1 MSNLKDLLKTINVKA
16 DYIGIRQ
23 VTSNATLLH
32 VRNAKPEHT
41 VMAHDTGA
49 MVEVLVNGQFG
60 YSATND
66 LSASGLQRAAE
77 KAHALATFSSRH
89 PLCSFT
95 TATRP
100 VSKGEFFSPRK
111 TGIDSFSFF
120 EANRVLSKA
129 CEVMKS
135 GADFVRDTTAAF
147 QITSTKTHMV
157 SSTGADITND
167 TLTSYYVLEANGEKN
182 GVFQKRST
190 GARCAQQAG
199 LEVLNEATFT
209 ETATNIKK
217 DLADLLNAN
226 NCPEGKFDILLAPDQ
241 MILQLHESIGHPLEL
256 DRILGDERNYA
267 GWSFVKESDFGKLQY
282 GSQLLNVAFDPTIP
296 GELASYSHDH
306 NGCPATKQYLIQ
318 KGLLV
323 RPLGALE
330 SQTRSGLPGVA
341 NARAT
346 DWNRVPIDRM
356 ANINMEPGTS
366 KFPDMVKSIE
376 KGVYMENNCS
386 WSIDDFRNKF
396 QFGCEYGRL
405 IIDGEL
411 REVVRN
417 PNYRGIS
424 VPFWHSLKMVGDKST
439 WQVLGTPGCGK
450 GEPNQSVYVG
460 HAVPTCLFSNIEVF
474 GGGK

>member
-1 MSNLKDLLKTINVKA
+1 MQNLKDALKSINVKA
-16 DYIGIRQ
+16 DYIGIRH

-32 VRNAKPEHT
+32 VRNAKPEQT
-41 VMAHDTGA
+41 IMSTDTGA

-60 YSATND
+60 YAATND
-66 LSASGLQRAAE
+66 LSTSGFQRAAE
-77 KAHALATFSSRH
+77 KAHDLATFSSRH

-95 TATRP
+95 TAMRP
-100 VSKGEFFSPRK
+100 PSKGEYRSPRK
-111 TGIDSFSFF
+111 IDLDSFSFA
-120 EANRVLSKA
+120 ETNRILSKA
-129 CEVMKS
+129 CETMKH
-135 GADFVRDTTAAF
+135 GADFVRDTTAVF
-147 QITSTKTHMV
+147 QTTSTRTHMV
-157 SSTGADITND
+157 SSTGADIAND
-167 TLTSYYVLEANGEKN
+167 TLTAFYILEANGEKN
-182 GVFQKRST
+182 GVIQKRST
-190 GARCAQQAG
+190 GMRCVQQAG
-199 LEVLNEATFT
+199 LEILNEAVFT
-209 ETATNIKK
+209 KTATDLQK
-217 DLADLLNAN
+217 DLADLLNAK
-226 NCPEGKFDILLAPDQ
+226 NCPEGKHDLLLAPDQ

-267 GWSFVKESDFGKLQY
+267 GWSFVKEKDFGHLQY
-282 GSQLLNVAFDPTIP
+282 GSPLLNVAFDPTIP

-306 NGCPATKQYLIQ
+306 NGCPATKQYLIE

-366 KFPDMVKSIE
+366 KFSDMVKSIE
-376 KGVYMENNCS
+376 KGVYMECNRS
-386 WSIDDFRNKF
+386 WSIDDYRNKF

-417 PNYRGIS
+417 PNYRGITI
-424 VPFWHSLKMVGDKST
+424 PFWHSLKMVGDKST
-439 WQVLGTPGCGK
+439 WQILGTPGCGK